1 MEVLEIEGGRT
12 LKGTIR
18 ISGAKNSSVAL
29 IPASILSDD
38 GAVTLL
44 NVPEIKDTDS
54 LTDILEFIGA
64 DVERSTESMVIDS
77 KNVTNKDIPEEYA
90 KKLRASYYFMGAML
104 GKYKHAELYFPG
116 GCSIGE
122 RPIDLHLKGFEA
134 LGGEVTN
141 IGKKYIVDAKELKGA
156 DIYLDIASVGAT
168 INIML
173 AAVKAKGI
181 TTIENAAKE
190 PEIVDVAMLLNSMG
204 ANIEGAGTNIIK
216 IEGVEHLHGCSHE
229 IIPDRIEAGTYMI
242 IGAVAGNYLK
252 IDNVIP
258 KHLESL
264 IATLEEMD
272 VELDVGDDYVIVN
285 KPDKYKPA
293 VVKTLPYPGF
303 PTDLQQPFS
312 VLMTQ
317 AVGDSKITETIWENR
332 FMHVPHLNNMGANI
346 EVNGMKAII
355 HGPTKLHG
363 TKVEATDLRAGA
375 TLVAAAIIAEGTTT
389 ITNINHILRGYESIV
404 EKLSDVGASIK
415 RVEVEE

>member
-1 MEVLEIEGGRT
+1 MEVLEIEGGKS

-29 IPASILSDD
+29 IPASILSDE

-54 LTDILEFIGA
+54 LTDILAFIGA

-77 KNVTNKDIPEEYA
+77 TNVTNKEIPEEFA

-104 GKYKHAELYFPG
+104 GKYKHAELFFPG

-122 RPIDLHLKGFEA
+122 RPINLHLKGFEA
-134 LGGEVTN
+134 LGGVVTN

-173 AAVKAKGI
+173 AAVKAKGV
-181 TTIENAAKE
+181 TRIENAAKE

-204 ANIEGAGTNIIK
+204 AKIEGAGTNLIK
-216 IEGVEHLHGCSHE
+216 ITGVDKLHGCSHE

-258 KHLESL
+258 KHLEAL
-264 IATLEEMD
+264 ISTLEEMD
-272 VELDVGDDYVIVN
+272 V
-285 KPDKYKPA
+285 
-293 VVKTLPYPGF
+293 
-303 PTDLQQPFS
+303 
-312 VLMTQ
+312 
-317 AVGDSKITETIWENR
+317 
-332 FMHVPHLNNMGANI
+332 
-346 EVNGMKAII
+346 
-355 HGPTKLHG
+355 
-363 TKVEATDLRAGA
+363 
-375 TLVAAAIIAEGTTT
+375 
-389 ITNINHILRGYESIV
+389 
-404 EKLSDVGASIK
+404 
-415 RVEVEE
+415 

>member
-1 MEVLEIEGGRT
+1 MEVLEIEGGKR
-12 LKGTIR
+12 LNGTIR
-18 ISGAKNSSVAL
+18 VSGAKNSSVAL
-29 IPASILSDD
+29 IPASILSDE

-54 LTDILEFIGA
+54 LTDILNYIGA
-64 DVERSTESMVIDS
+64 DVDRSTESMVIDS
-77 KNVTNKDIPEEYA
+77 TNVTNKDIPEEFA

-122 RPIDLHLKGFEA
+122 RPINLHLKGFEA
-134 LGGEVTN
+134 LGGVITN
-141 IGKKYIVDAKELKGA
+141 EGSKYIVDAKELKGA
-156 DIYLDIASVGAT
+156 EIYLDIASVGAT

-173 AAVKAKGI
+173 AAVKAEGT

-204 ANIEGAGTNIIK
+204 ANIEGAGTSIIK
-216 IEGVEHLHGCSHE
+216 IEGVKHLHGCSHE

-242 IGAVAGNYLK
+242 IGAIAGNYLK

-258 KHLESL
+258 KHLEAL
-264 IATLEEMD
+264 ISTLEEMN
-272 VELDVGDDYVIVN
+272 VELDIGDDYVIVN

-293 VVKTLPYPGF
+293 VIKTLPYPGF
-303 PTDLQQPFS
+303 PTDLQQPYS

-317 AVGDSKITETIWENR
+317 ADGDCKITETIWENR

-346 EVNGMKAII
+346 EVDGMKSII
-355 HGPTKLHG
+355 HGPTPLHG

-375 TLVAAAIIAEGTTT
+375 AMVAAGIIADGKTT
-389 ITNINHILRGYESIV
+389 ITNINHILRGYENIV
-404 EKLSDVGASIK
+404 EKLSDVGAVIRK
-415 RVEVEE
+415 VEVEE